1 MSSSSNVALDA
12 TIKTNQTTPYA
23 NSIKE
28 YFSNKGYVFYIGLGL
43 TTVVLTGVGLYFLQA
58 PKPPKPKSTRS
69 TSRRKVQK
77 TNKSSGKNESTETTR
92 NREEDAEAEEYE
104 RYTIDQINALPKEK
118 RVTASQLLKVRG
130 NTAFGKGN
138 YEKAIKLYTQA
149 LAFHQDPIFYGNRA
163 ACYFSK
169 KEFQKTIED
178 CNSSLEM
185 DPYYAVKAI
194 ERLLKKLATI
204 KTQEIMQARPKRLPS
219 PALISLHLET
229 FKKATFEVINTQ
241 PVISQEDK
249 TGDNYFNDAQEFLL
263 QQKYYDALEAFD
275 KAIKLKC
282 EHLDYAYNMRG
293 TFAYLLGDIEDALGY
308 FDKALQL
315 SPNYVQIYIKR
326 ATIYMEQNKP
336 FQECLEEFSKAIEI
350 DKDDPD
356 IYYHRGQVYFLN
368 NEFSKAIE
376 DYERRIELDPE
387 FVFAYVQLAL
397 CKYKTKGI
405 VDAIKVCE
413 DAIRKFSDSAEIY
426 NYYGELLVES
436 GDITSGMEKFDK
448 AIEYTKGKFVL
459 PLINKAMLYL
469 HPNSTNNFNAAEDH
483 CKRALEI
490 DPDSDLANLIMGE
503 VLLTKNDW
511 ERALQYFEKYQ
522 EFPRTEHELIVVQEY
537 IEAAKSRIAFKKKYP
552 QGSYHPS
559 VGETKSVN
567 KPTGKKPKAVNR
579 EDSSNL
585 RKLINELSSTEKLSQ
600 FTGRDYRRDKIDRAE
615 SRNDV
620 TNRKDNGKEGSRAL
634 IKEIW
639 KQIPEEITDVALRKA
654 MKIYNNMLFT
664 EIKK

>member
-69 TSRRKVQK
+69 TSRRKAQK

-149 LAFHQDPIFYGNRA
+149 LAFNQDPIFYGNRA
-163 ACYFSK
+163 AYFTAACIINDYK
-169 KEFQKTIED
+169 NEK
-178 CNSSLEM
+178 
-185 DPYYAVKAI
+185 AVKAI
-194 ERLLKKLATI
+194 ERLLKTLATI

-219 PALISLHLET
+219 PALISLHLGT

-241 PVISQEDK
+241 PAISQEDK

-263 QQKYYDALEAFD
+263 QQKYYDAVEAFD

-293 TFAYLLGDIEDALGY
+293 TFAYLMGDIEDALGY

-356 IYYHRGQVYFLN
+356 IYYHRGQ
-368 NEFSKAIE
+368 

-552 QGSYHPS
+552 Q
-559 VGETKSVN
+559 V
-567 KPTGKKPKAVNR
+567 
-579 EDSSNL
+579 SSDHSFGNL
-585 RKLINELSSTEKLSQ
+585 
-600 FTGRDYRRDKIDRAE
+600 
-615 SRNDV
+615 
-620 TNRKDNGKEGSRAL
+620 
-634 IKEIW
+634 
-639 KQIPEEITDVALRKA
+639 
-654 MKIYNNMLFT
+654 
-664 EIKK
+664 

>member
-163 ACYFSK
+163 AYFTAACIINDYK
-169 KEFQKTIED
+169 NEK
-178 CNSSLEM
+178 
-185 DPYYAVKAI
+185 AVKAI

-356 IYYHRGQVYFLN
+356 IYYHRGQ
-368 NEFSKAIE
+368 

-552 QGSYHPS
+552 Q
-559 VGETKSVN
+559 
-567 KPTGKKPKAVNR
+567 
-579 EDSSNL
+579 
-585 RKLINELSSTEKLSQ
+585 
-600 FTGRDYRRDKIDRAE
+600 
-615 SRNDV
+615 
-620 TNRKDNGKEGSRAL
+620 
-634 IKEIW
+634 
-639 KQIPEEITDVALRKA
+639 
-654 MKIYNNMLFT
+654 
-664 EIKK
+664 

>member
-77 TNKSSGKNESTETTR
+77 TNKSSGKNESTDFT
-92 NREEDAEAEEYE
+92 
-104 RYTIDQINALPKEK
+104 
-118 RVTASQLLKVRG
+118 
-130 NTAFGKGN
+130 
-138 YEKAIKLYTQA
+138 
-149 LAFHQDPIFYGNRA
+149 A
-163 ACYFSK
+163 ACIINDYK
-169 KEFQKTIED
+169 NEK
-178 CNSSLEM
+178 
-185 DPYYAVKAI
+185 AVKAI

-356 IYYHRGQVYFLN
+356 IYYHRGQ
-368 NEFSKAIE
+368 

-413 DAIRKFSDSAEIY
+413 DAIRKFNFEI
-426 NYYGELLVES
+426 
-436 GDITSGMEKFDK
+436 
-448 AIEYTKGKFVL
+448 
-459 PLINKAMLYL
+459 
-469 HPNSTNNFNAAEDH
+469 
-483 CKRALEI
+483 
-490 DPDSDLANLIMGE
+490 
-503 VLLTKNDW
+503 
-511 ERALQYFEKYQ
+511 RALQK
-522 EFPRTEHELIVVQEY
+522 T
-537 IEAAKSRIAFKKKYP
+537 
-552 QGSYHPS
+552 
-559 VGETKSVN
+559 
-567 KPTGKKPKAVNR
+567 
-579 EDSSNL
+579 L
-585 RKLINELSSTEKLSQ
+585 RHLNHL
-600 FTGRDYRRDKIDRAE
+600 
-615 SRNDV
+615 
-620 TNRKDNGKEGSRAL
+620 
-634 IKEIW
+634 
-639 KQIPEEITDVALRKA
+639 
-654 MKIYNNMLFT
+654 
-664 EIKK
+664 

>member
-69 TSRRKVQK
+69 TSRRKAQK

-149 LAFHQDPIFYGNRA
+149 LAFNQDPIFYGNRA

-194 ERLLKKLATI
+194 ERLLKTLATI

-219 PALISLHLET
+219 PALISLHLGT

-241 PVISQEDK
+241 PAISQEDK

-263 QQKYYDALEAFD
+263 QQKYYDAVEAFD

-293 TFAYLLGDIEDALGY
+293 TFAYLMGDIEDALGY

-552 QGSYHPS
+552 Q
-559 VGETKSVN
+559 V
-567 KPTGKKPKAVNR
+567 
-579 EDSSNL
+579 SSDHSFGNL
-585 RKLINELSSTEKLSQ
+585 
-600 FTGRDYRRDKIDRAE
+600 
-615 SRNDV
+615 
-620 TNRKDNGKEGSRAL
+620 
-634 IKEIW
+634 
-639 KQIPEEITDVALRKA
+639 
-654 MKIYNNMLFT
+654 
-664 EIKK
+664 